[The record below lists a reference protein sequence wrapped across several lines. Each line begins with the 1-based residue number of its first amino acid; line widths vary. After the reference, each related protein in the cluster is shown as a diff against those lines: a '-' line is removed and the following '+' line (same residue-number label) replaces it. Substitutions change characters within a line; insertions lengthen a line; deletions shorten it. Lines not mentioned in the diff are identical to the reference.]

1 MGHVDVSA
9 KFPESGPLLEADSGV
24 SGWVALGPQSASLSV
39 RDNWGE
45 MPLLPDSCLGK
56 PILAAALFLVLP
68 WVVPEVEG
76 QAVRQK
82 LKPQE
87 AGAADLALLW
97 GGSPGGRGSQEA
109 GRVLWASRGAR
120 ASWRVQGEHML
131 CDGSELPNEHF
142 ALGVP

>member
-9 KFPESGPLLEADSGV
+9 KFPKSGPLVEADSGV

-56 PILAAALFLVLP
+56 PILATALFLVLP

-87 AGAADLALLW
+87 AGAADLALLR
-97 GGSPGGRGSQEA
+97 GGRGPRKPGGCWGFEGSA
-109 GRVLWASRGAR
+109 GQLASSGTAH
-120 ASWRVQGEHML
+120 AM
-131 CDGSELPNEHF
+131 
-142 ALGVP
+142 